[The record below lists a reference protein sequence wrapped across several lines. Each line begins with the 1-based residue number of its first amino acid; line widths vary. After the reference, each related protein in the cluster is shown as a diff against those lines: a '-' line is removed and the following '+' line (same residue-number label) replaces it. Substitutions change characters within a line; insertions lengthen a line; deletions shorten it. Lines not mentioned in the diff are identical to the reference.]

1 MLESPRGDPL
11 LLFNGVVWLGMGK
24 GEGERRD
31 EEVEQ
36 LVGVIEGWKKFE
48 EREGFEEREE
58 FEKRE
63 QFEEKEES
71 GSRMEMVTEE
81 GANLGR

>member
-1 MLESPRGDPL
+1 MLGSPRGDPL

-36 LVGVIEGWKKFE
+36 LVWVIERWE
-48 EREGFEEREE
+48 EFEEREE
-58 FEKRE
+58 FE
-63 QFEEKEES
+63 
-71 GSRMEMVTEE
+71 
-81 GANLGR
+81 